1 MKNKI
6 ILGLIFLLSCTGVAR
21 AQDRDSIGIHFFE
34 GTFKEALQ
42 LAKKENKLIFMD
54 GYGFLVWTLRPNGT
68 THISLER
75 SRGFLQ
81 QALYQLET

>member
-34 GTFKEALQ
+34 GWLR
-42 LAKKENKLIFMD
+42 
-54 GYGFLVWTLRPNGT
+54 FLVWTLRPNGT